1 MTYFQGKRMV
11 DNYLDQFQDLIYDSG
26 GVGRVVAE
34 GPELVARS
42 DSEGGELWYCVC
54 VLITNMNMFLR
65 KVT

>member
-1 MTYFQGKRMV
+1 MPVEERIALSSP
-11 DNYLDQFQDLIYDSG
+11 D

-42 DSEGGELWYCVC
+42 DSEGEELWYCLC
-54 VLITNMNMFLR
+54 VLTTNMNMFLR